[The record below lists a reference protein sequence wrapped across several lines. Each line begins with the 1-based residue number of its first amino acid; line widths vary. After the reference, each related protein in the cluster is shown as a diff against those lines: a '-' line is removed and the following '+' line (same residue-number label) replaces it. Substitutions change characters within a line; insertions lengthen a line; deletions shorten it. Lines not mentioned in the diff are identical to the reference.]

1 MDNLN
6 LLPFFATPDLLP
18 APLPTTEAIEASQ
31 DLLKEH
37 DGRRVVRVGAHF
49 VIKYGVDVALT
60 EGENMLFL
68 KQFST
73 IQIPDVYAIYS
84 TKMRKINVSQSPI
97 SSWRISS
104 GTVWTSCWA
113 SLDTQAK
120 STVVDQLQICFT
132 QLRQIPSHGYY
143 GLVGRRPIC
152 SFGICGLRESASGS
166 HWGHTKF
173 PNQVYRNHNETKGKQ
188 IR

>member
-104 GTVWTSCWA
+104 RTVWTSCWA

-120 STVVDQLQICFT
+120 STVVDQLRICFT
-132 QLRQIPSHGYY
+132 QLRQIPSPGYY
-143 GLVGRRPIC
+143 GLVGDDHTIIIFSGPTMTRKADDIG
-152 SFGICGLRESASGS
+152 SFRFRGADA
-166 HWGHTKF
+166 
-173 PNQVYRNHNETKGKQ
+173 
-188 IR
+188 

>member
-84 TKMRKINVSQSPI
+84 TKMRKINVSQSTI

-104 GTVWTSCWA
+104 GTVRT
-113 SLDTQAK
+113 
-120 STVVDQLQICFT
+120 
-132 QLRQIPSHGYY
+132 
-143 GLVGRRPIC
+143 LVGLP
-152 SFGICGLRESASGS
+152 
-166 HWGHTKF
+166 
-173 PNQVYRNHNETKGKQ
+173 
-188 IR
+188 

>member
-49 VIKYGVDVALT
+49 VVKYGVDVALT
-60 EGENMLFL
+60 EGEHMLFL

-84 TKMRKINVSQSPI
+84 HENEKNKRLPINYIVMENI
-97 SSWRISS
+97 VMENI
-104 GTVWTSCWA
+104 VMEN
-113 SLDTQAK
+113 
-120 STVVDQLQICFT
+120 I
-132 QLRQIPSHGYY
+132 
-143 GLVGRRPIC
+143 VGDC
-152 SFGICGLRESASGS
+152 
-166 HWGHTKF
+166 
-173 PNQVYRNHNETKGKQ
+173 
-188 IR
+188 